1 MKLIL
6 IDDDPIVSA
15 SLKTILEV
23 NSDIKVL
30 EIGSDGNQALELYM
44 RHSPDIIL
52 MDIRM
57 KETNGIEAGKKI
69 MAYDAD
75 ARIVYLTTFLD
86 DEYVDEALNLGAKGY
101 LLKQDF
107 ANIVPALNSI
117 MANQIVFGEGV
128 MNRLQPRHQRFKHND
143 LSDKEHH
150 LIELVAKGLNNKEI
164 AEVVAYSEG
173 TVRNQ
178 ISALLEKLEVRD
190 RTQLAIFYY
199 QNLKK

>member
-143 LSDKEHH
+143 LSDKEHQ